1 MENVPRALKGTIQ
14 QKPGCHWC
22 VPAVLVMNKEQKMGT
37 CPVGH
42 CDATASNRSF
52 TLGFTAT
59 PPKCSIAHPVALG
72 LTIQDGQWCQQ
83 GHSLGNTSS
92 RTPKSLAVSIPE
104 DIVALTH
111 QGRPRCLQSSLRI
124 SSGAGAALGT
134 LAGTTGRFILD
145 KITIFSFFFFFAHLH
160 YLFPEGD

>member
-22 VPAVLVMNKEQKMGT
+22 VPAVLVMNKEQKMGP
-37 CPVGH
+37 CPDGH
-42 CDATASNRSF
+42 CGATASNGSF

-72 LTIQDGQWCQQ
+72 LAIQDGQWCQQ

-104 DIVALTH
+104 DCGSDPAGEAKVPAKLPED
-111 QGRPRCLQSSLRI
+111 QLLDWSC
-124 SSGAGAALGT
+124 SGH
-134 LAGTTGRFILD
+134 TGRNNRAI
-145 KITIFSFFFFFAHLH
+145 
-160 YLFPEGD
+160 YP